1 MREYRKEMLDQ
12 YHQDMKFW
20 SNCVGELHHS
30 GEELLEEGDLPK
42 PLQRAYQD
50 LWEDGLGPRCYLAEY
65 HSLYGIALIQEY
77 DEEFASICGM
87 DMDTMYQS
95 IRNKAAGL
103 RNRIQLDG
111 MALLTAESYGD
122 HHELIVFMSAYERKE
137 RFLQAAALLNKE
149 AYFLAAVTAKPP
161 AAGQEEREENRN

>member
-1 MREYRKEMLDQ
+1 MGNSTTAEKSCLRKGICQSRFKE
-12 YHQDMKFW
+12 HIKT
-20 SNCVGELHHS
+20 S
-30 GEELLEEGDLPK
+30 GKMGW
-42 PLQRAYQD
+42 A
-50 LWEDGLGPRCYLAEY
+50 RCYLAEY